1 MESFVKAKLLA
12 LAVCSCFALGCGKGN
27 DAANHNKNLPP
38 VTAKPGDLKMVGA
51 GAPGAGN
58 DKAIPGEGSS
68 APQPSAPP

>member
-1 MESFVKAKLLA
+1 MKAKILV

-27 DAANHNKNLPP
+27 DVANHNKNLPP

-51 GAPGAGN
+51 GAPGAGGG
-58 DKAIPGEGSS
+58 KAIPGAGGAGPS